1 MPQVPSNI
9 FNDTIMMLAKN
20 KIEVLLNSISISIRL
35 ASLWIRKQQ
44 MRN

>member
-20 KIEVLLNSISISIRL
+20 KIEALVLLN
-35 ASLWIRKQQ
+35 K
-44 MRN
+44 